1 MDQHSHESPITDRAM
16 RHKCPAVWL
25 TSNVTEAQ
33 GGGSH
38 TAVMPAAPISAA
50 RPASTAYQGGCG
62 RCAHSQLKPYKML
75 GLILGPWSHAQRLH
89 RRPWLYD
96 GLASLQSD

>member
-1 MDQHSHESPITDRAM
+1 MKAWHAQGRRVHQLHCIPTLHIKTSCESRFNLAYVSHVARS
-16 RHKCPAVWL
+16 V
-25 TSNVTEAQ
+25 TSSVTEAQ

-62 RCAHSQLKPYKML
+62 RCAHSQLNPCA
-75 GLILGPWSHAQRLH
+75 SQAQTVAFG
-89 RRPWLYD
+89 D
-96 GLASLQSD
+96 